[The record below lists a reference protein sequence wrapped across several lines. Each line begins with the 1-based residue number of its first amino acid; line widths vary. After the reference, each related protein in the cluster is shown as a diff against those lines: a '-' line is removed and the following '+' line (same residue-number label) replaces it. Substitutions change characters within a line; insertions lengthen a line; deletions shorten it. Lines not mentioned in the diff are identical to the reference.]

1 MSSATNIIPFEYQ
14 GQSVR
19 FSTDGWINAT
29 EAARR
34 FGKRPVDWL
43 KQEETQEYIRT
54 LAEAM
59 GMTKVTQNH
68 FGLVRTSRGGKAPG
82 TWLHPKLGVRFAQ
95 WLDMRFSVWCDAQ
108 IDNLI
113 HGDQDDW
120 QHLRDSAAIG
130 YQGMCDALNLTR
142 QAQGKQSA
150 PHHFINEA
158 RLINGVLYGE
168 FKGRD
173 RTDMDRTELRLIG
186 MLEQRNTFLLGQ
198 GLDYQQRKQAL
209 TEYVDEHLRP
219 RLSGGAA

>member
-1 MSSATNIIPFEYQ
+1 MTSSVTNIALFEYQ
-14 GQSVR
+14 GQPVR
-19 FSTDGWINAT
+19 FNSAGWINAT

-34 FGKRPVDWL
+34 FRKKPNDWL
-43 KQEETQEYIRT
+43 RLPETIEYMEALERT
-54 LAEAM
+54 C
-59 GMTKVTQNH
+59 GKIPYVK
-68 FGLVRTSRGGKAPG
+68 TSRAREDRGGG
-82 TWLHPKLGVRFAQ
+82 TWLHPKLAVAFAR
-95 WLDMRFSVWCDAQ
+95 WLSVDFAVWCDSQ
-108 IDNLI
+108 IDKLI

-142 QAQGKQSA
+142 QAQGKQTA

-173 RTDMDRTELRLIG
+173 RTDMNRAELRLIG

-198 GLDYQQRKQAL
+198 GLGYQQRKQAL
-209 TEYVDEHLRP
+209 TEYVEEHLRP
-219 RLSGGAA
+219 RLTGGAS